1 MNSTIIR
8 TSKPTEIQKMGNQV
22 LIAIRHDIDRDNIP
36 LFEEQYRLGLHDPE
50 RVPKGYSLTD
60 KIIVSNYHH
69 SSDHVCLAVTNKM
82 MKNLP
87 AYLELFQG
95 YRDGKPADAFK
106 NMITGYRKYR
116 YGSVAK
122 SRKKVTLVP
131 NDGEKVSLFGYL
143 TDNTSSMPENAFA
156 LMVAAM
162 DSMPGLVNGRTDI
175 VGWEQKIDPT
185 PIHMI
190 GTIDADQMAMVELY
204 GNIFSVTAIP
214 ANKIEEPAHFEKHRD
229 QIIECDKKFLNSFGY
244 ELTPKSSA
252 HFL

>member
-1 MNSTIIR
+1 
-8 TSKPTEIQKMGNQV
+8 MGNQV

-36 LFEEQYRLGLHDPE
+36 LFQEQRRLGLHTAE
-50 RVPKGYSLTD
+50 RVPKSYSLTD

-69 SSDHVCLAVTNKM
+69 SSDHVCLGVTNKM

-95 YRDGKPADAFK
+95 HMDGKPADAYK
-106 NMITGYRKYR
+106 NMIDGYRKYR

-131 NDGEKVSLFGYL
+131 NEGEKVSLFGYL
-143 TDNTSSMPENAFA
+143 TDETSSMPENAFA
-156 LMVAAM
+156 LMVAAI
-162 DSMPGLVNGRTDI
+162 DSMSGLVNGQTDI
-175 VGWEQKIDPT
+175 IGWEQKLDPT

-190 GTIDADQMAMVELY
+190 GTIDANQMALVELY
-204 GNIFSVTAIP
+204 GNIFSATAIP
-214 ANKIEEPAHFEKHRD
+214 ANKIEEPEHFTENRD
-229 QIIECDKKFLNSFGY
+229 QIIAFDKEFLKSYGY